1 MQQIYQWVEQNEL
14 QKLARVDDDL
24 SFLVDEVKLAEALK
38 SIEITKKE
46 VNQQRENFQNK
57 MNGLFGIFDQ
67 WWEHEKLEGKNT
79 LARFDTLFNI
89 EFK

>member
-1 MQQIYQWVEQNEL
+1 MQQIYQWVKQNEL

-24 SFLVDEVKLAEALK
+24 SFLVEEVKLAEAFK

-46 VNQQRENFQNK
+46 INQQRETFQNK

-67 WWEHEKLEGKNT
+67 SL
-79 LARFDTLFNI
+79 
-89 EFK
+89 